1 MRQMTVR
8 DIPEDVE
15 AIVRS
20 EADVRGVSL
29 NKAFLAVLKR
39 GAQQVAIPLVS
50 HERTKGRFTRFC
62 GVWDDSEA
70 SVFDDATDKQRSIE
84 SELWQ

>member
-8 DIPEDVE
+8 DIPDDIE

-20 EADVRGVSL
+20 EAAVRGVSL
-29 NKAFLAVLKR
+29 NKAFLTVLKR
-39 GAQQVAIPLVS
+39 GAQQVPAPFV
-50 HERTKGRFTRFC
+50 HQKPTKDRFTRFC
-62 GVWDDSEA
+62 GIWGNDDA
-70 SVFDDATDKQRSIE
+70 AVFDDATDKQRTIE

>member
-8 DIPEDVE
+8 DIPDDIE

-20 EADVRGVSL
+20 EAAVRGVSL
-29 NKAFLAVLKR
+29 NKALLTVLKR
-39 GAQQVAIPLVS
+39 GAEQVSVPFVHQKRI
-50 HERTKGRFTRFC
+50 KDRFTRFC
-62 GVWDDSEA
+62 GVWNDDDA
-70 SVFDDATDKQRSIE
+70 ANFDDATDKQRTIE

>member
-8 DIPEDVE
+8 DIPEDIE
-15 AIVRS
+15 AIVRN

-29 NKAFLAVLKR
+29 NKAFLTVLKR
-39 GAQQVAIPLVS
+39 GAQHVASPFV
-50 HERTKGRFTRFC
+50 HQERKKDSFTRFC
-62 GVWDDSEA
+62 GIWNNVDA
-70 SVFDDATDKQRSIE
+70 AIFDDATDKQRTIE